1 MTLRAGY
8 IGLGI
13 MGKAL
18 AKHLAPAGFP
28 TMVRDLD
35 DALVQELVATG
46 AKPAGSA
53 REVAENA
60 DVIGICVPADD
71 HVRAVMRG
79 DDGILAGA
87 AEGTAVVIS
96 STVHPDT
103 VEELAHEASAKG
115 VSILEGP
122 VAGGAV
128 RAEAGDAFYMVSGDE
143 SVFEKSKPFF
153 EASAGKIL
161 YCGELGNAAKLKL
174 ALNVLTNLS
183 FAAAL
188 EAASLAKGL
197 GLPLELFEEGGQTT
211 TMLNPLSMQYLGTQ
225 KMPDD
230 VLRGDDFQ
238 AYMRG
243 RMEIAQKDLSLA
255 LDMAKRAGISMPM
268 TGLGLQMAARI
279 YGVFDDKLR

>member
-1 MTLRAGY
+1 MTIRAGY

-18 AKHLAPAGFP
+18 AKHLAPAGLP
-28 TMVRDLD
+28 TIVRDLD
-35 DALVQELVATG
+35 EALVAELVASG
-46 AKPAGSA
+46 AKAASSA

-60 DVIGICVPADD
+60 DVIGICVPADA

-87 AEGTAVVIS
+87 AEGTVVVIS

-103 VEELAHEASAKG
+103 VEELALEARAKG
-115 VSILEGP
+115 VEVLEGP
-122 VAGGAV
+122 VAGGNV
-128 RAEAGDAFYMVSGDE
+128 RAEAGDAFYMVAGDE
-143 SVFEKSKPFF
+143 ATFERVRPFF

-188 EAASLAKGL
+188 EGANLAKGL
-197 GLPLELFEEGGQTT
+197 GLPIELYEEGGQAT
-211 TMLNPLSMQYLGTQ
+211 TMLNPVSMQYMATQ
-225 KMPDD
+225 KMPDE
-230 VLRGDDFQ
+230 VLRGEDFQ

-243 RMEIAQKDLSLA
+243 RMEICQKDLSLA
-255 LDMAKRAGISMPM
+255 LDMANQADVSMPF
-268 TGLGLQMAARI
+268 TGLGLQLAAKI
-279 YGVFDDKLR
+279 YGVWDDKLR

>member
-1 MTLRAGY
+1 MSIRAGY

-18 AKHLAPAGFP
+18 AKHLAPAGLA
-28 TMVRDLD
+28 TTVHDLD
-35 DALVQELVATG
+35 PALVEVLVATG
-46 AKPAGSA
+46 AKPASCA

-60 DVIGICVPADD
+60 EVIGICVPADR

-87 AEGTAVVIS
+87 SAGSIVVIS

-103 VEELAHEASAKG
+103 VQEIAAEAGAKG
-115 VSILEGP
+115 VEVLEGP
-122 VAGGAV
+122 VAGGNV
-128 RAEAGDAFYMVSGDE
+128 RAEAGDAFYMVGGDE
-143 SVFEKSKPFF
+143 KAFERARPFF

-161 YCGELGNAAKLKL
+161 YCGALGNAARLKL

-188 EAASLAKGL
+188 EGARLARAL
-197 GLPLELFEEGGQTT
+197 GLPIELYEEGGQTT
-211 TMLNPLSMQYLGTQ
+211 TMLNPISMQYLATQ
-225 KMPDD
+225 KMPDEAIHSE
-230 VLRGDDFQ
+230 GFQ
-238 AYMRG
+238 SYMRG

-255 LDMAKRAGISMPM
+255 LDLAHTAGISLPF
-268 TGLGLQMAARI
+268 TGLGLELSARI
-279 YGVFDDKLR
+279 YAVDDDKLR